1 MTIRAAVI
9 GHGRMGR
16 WVEALAPD
24 RGIDVVSVLG
34 RDAMAGSG
42 ADTLRNVDVAI
53 EFTLPGAAVDNIRAC
68 VQAGCPVVVGTS
80 GWYDRL
86 DDVGD
91 FVEADGGTVLW
102 AENFSPG
109 YVITRALA
117 KRMAAL
123 AAENEAYDMHLVEW
137 HHAAKVDAPSG
148 TARRLHDEVS
158 GVFPRPVGVTSVRT
172 GQIPGTHEL
181 TVDGTFD
188 RVVLRHEVRD
198 RRVFADGALLAA
210 RWLHGRG
217 PGLYSIDDLADEVEG
232 R

>member
-1 MTIRAAVI
+1 MTIRTAVI
-9 GHGRMGR
+9 GHGRMGQ

-24 RGIDVVSVLG
+24 RGVDIVDVLG
-34 RDAMAGSG
+34 REAMRSG
-42 ADTLRNVDVAI
+42 ASALESVDVAI
-53 EFTLPGAAVDNIRAC
+53 EFTVPDAAVDNIRVC
-68 VQAGCPVVVGTS
+68 LQAGCPVVVGTS

-86 DDVGD
+86 PEVRDL
-91 FVEADGGTVLW
+91 VESEGGTVLW

-117 KRMAAL
+117 KRMAVL
-123 AAENEAYDMHLVEW
+123 AGGNEGYDMHLVEW
-137 HHAAKVDAPSG
+137 HHAAKLDAPSG
-148 TARRLHDEVS
+148 TARRLHDEVA
-158 GVFPRPVGVTSVRT
+158 GAFPRPVGVTSVRT

-210 RWLHGRG
+210 RWLHGRE
-217 PGLYSIDDLADEVEG
+217 PGLYSIDDLAEEVGG